1 MPETK
6 ELINNMVNE
15 FSFTKVSSPDLSPVP
30 SPKEKMLSYNTLVSP
45 VSEHLV
51 SHLQSTV
58 VLENDLFLGN
68 IEKKSKSCK
77 R

>member
-1 MPETK
+1 MPETQ
-6 ELINNMVNE
+6 ELTNKMVNE
-15 FSFTKVSSPDLSPVP
+15 FSFTEVSSPDLSPVP
-30 SPKEKMLSYNTLVSP
+30 SPKEKMPSYNPLDSP

-77 R
+77 H